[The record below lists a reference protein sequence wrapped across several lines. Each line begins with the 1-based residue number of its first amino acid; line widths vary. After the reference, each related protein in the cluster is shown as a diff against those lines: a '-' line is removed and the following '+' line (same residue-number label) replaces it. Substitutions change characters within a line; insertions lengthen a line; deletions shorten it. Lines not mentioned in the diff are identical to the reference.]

1 MTSQKLILVH
11 WACRNRAG
19 VFRNLLDY
27 CELSWKNKFIDKKD
41 PEAGMI
47 CPQIPYLL
55 DGDKKIT
62 ETLNLLNY
70 IPRAGN
76 KKELTGETKKK
87 HKEVEAVIKEAMILR
102 DELERLIETKGDFS
116 AVKDDFFKGDGS
128 QGREILHKFDRS
140 LKDKEWLVEDIS
152 TADFYFFEL
161 VDLIHD
167 VEGKRLENLPHL
179 LCFRNRFVEL
189 PHVKAHRSSKHFLQQ
204 WFVPGTTCWN
214 NKEKLW

>member
-1 MTSQKLILVH
+1 MSSQKLILVY

-27 CELSWKNKFIDKKD
+27 CKLSWKNQFIEKKD
-41 PEAGMI
+41 TEAGLNY
-47 CPQIPYLL
+47 PQIPYLL

-62 ETLNLLNY
+62 ETLNLLNF

-76 KKELTGETKKK
+76 KKELTGETRDK
-87 HKEVEAVIKEAMILR
+87 HKEVEAAIKEAMILR
-102 DELERLIETKGDFS
+102 DELGRLMETKGDFS
-116 AVKDDFFKGDGS
+116 KAKEEFFKGDGS
-128 QGREILHKFDRS
+128 QGREILHEFDRN

-152 TADFYFFEL
+152 TADFYLFEA

-167 VEGKRLENLPHL
+167 FEGERLKNLPHL

-189 PHVKAHRSSKHFLQQ
+189 PQVKAHRSSKHFLQQ
-204 WFVPGTTCWN
+204 WFRPGTTCWN
-214 NKEKLW
+214 NDEKLW